1 MASKNPDVQEVTK
14 LINTLKKDKINL
26 RKIESVAKVKLFV
39 ESEGDR
45 ETAKEKMDALLKS
58 KGYVTETT
66 RVSGHSAEA
75 SAIKGK
81 NITIIYKPKK
91 GGMSETTV
99 NSTITELFPC
109 IAFLSNI
116 REVTNKQKFYEKIQ
130 ENNNPNIGCYVNAN
144 DAKKGAEFI
153 GQAAQSSKFN
163 EKVNNALGI
172 LKFLKDQHAGK
183 PIKEVYWGYR
193 AKPQGVMNNHP
204 GDIFIKFNDGKLLG
218 VSLKAGGAGTME
230 PKLNTYVNPIV
241 EFFGKQNDY
250 KKWQQESYDTFY
262 AGIPGIADFGMYGKS
277 AMIPALAQFEKDNN
291 ELYEQYYDEQ
301 LEWLRDKV
309 IAMMNANPNKVKEFL
324 LEKVAGEQKDVPLI
338 VIKAVQA
345 TYQELHDDDVVK
357 ECVQRSRKTNGVKV
371 SKSPRSKQ
379 TFFVD
384 LICNRKTTR
393 LNFTIR
399 TNKSGA
405 EHKLGQFLNLAVKFN
420 GVEG

>member
-1 MASKNPDVQEVTK
+1 MATKNPDVQEVTK
-14 LINTLKKDKINL
+14 LVNTLKKNKINL
-26 RKIESVAKVKLFV
+26 RKTEGVTKIKLFV

-45 ETAKEKMDALLKS
+45 STAKQMMESLLKS
-58 KGYVTETT
+58 NGYNPEDT
-66 RVSGHSAEA
+66 RVSGHSFTATA
-75 SAIKGK
+75 VKGK
-81 NITIIYKPKK
+81 NITVIYKEKK
-91 GGMSETTV
+91 GGMAETTI

-109 IAFLSNI
+109 IAFLAGI
-116 REVTNKQKFYEKIQ
+116 RETDKKKFYQKII
-130 ENNNPNIGCYVNAN
+130 ESNNPDIGCYVNAN
-144 DAKKGAEFI
+144 DAKKGSEFI
-153 GQAAQSSKFN
+153 SLAESSSKFN
-163 EKVNNALGI
+163 EKVNNAMGI
-172 LKFLKDQHAGK
+172 LKFLQDQNAGK
-183 PIKEVYWGYR
+183 PINKLYWGYR

-204 GDIFIKFNDGKLLG
+204 GDIFIQYNDKKMVG
-218 VSLKAGGAGTME
+218 VSLKAGGARTME

-241 EFFGKQNDY
+241 EFFGKQRDY
-250 KKWQQESYDTFY
+250 QSWQRESYDRYY
-262 AGIPGIADFGMYGKS
+262 AGIPGIPDFNLYGKS
-277 AMIPALAQFEKDNN
+277 GMIGALAQFEKDNN

-301 LEWLRDKV
+301 LEWIRDKV
-309 IAMMNANPNKVKEFL
+309 IQMMNSNQNRTKEFL
-324 LEKVAGEQKDVPLI
+324 LQRVAGEQKDVPLV

-345 TYQELHDDDVVK
+345 TYQELRDDDVVK

-420 GVEG
+420 GVED

>member
-1 MASKNPDVQEVTK
+1 MATKNPDVQEVTK
-14 LINTLKKDKINL
+14 LVNTLKKNKINL
-26 RKIESVAKVKLFV
+26 RKTEGVTKIKLFV

-45 ETAKEKMDALLKS
+45 STAKQMMESLLKS
-58 KGYVTETT
+58 NGYNPEDT
-66 RVSGHSAEA
+66 RVSGHSFTATA
-75 SAIKGK
+75 VKGK
-81 NITIIYKPKK
+81 NITVIYKEKK
-91 GGMSETTV
+91 GGMAETTI

-109 IAFLSNI
+109 IAFLAGI
-116 REVTNKQKFYEKIQ
+116 RETDKKKFYQKII
-130 ENNNPNIGCYVNAN
+130 ESNNPDIGCYVNAN
-144 DAKKGAEFI
+144 DAKKGSEFI
-153 GQAAQSSKFN
+153 SLAESSSKFN
-163 EKVNNALGI
+163 EKVNNAMGI
-172 LKFLKDQHAGK
+172 LKFLQDQNAGK
-183 PIKEVYWGYR
+183 PINKLYWGYR

-204 GDIFIKFNDGKLLG
+204 GDIFIQYNDKKMVG
-218 VSLKAGGAGTME
+218 VSLKAGGARTME

-241 EFFGKQNDY
+241 EFFGKQRDY
-250 KKWQQESYDTFY
+250 QSWQRESYDRYY
-262 AGIPGIADFGMYGKS
+262 AGIPGIPDFNLYGKS
-277 AMIPALAQFEKDNN
+277 GMIGALAQFEKDNN

-301 LEWLRDKV
+301 LEWIRDKV
-309 IAMMNANPNKVKEFL
+309 IEMMNSNQNRTKEFL
-324 LEKVAGEQKDVPLI
+324 LQRVAGEQKDVPLV

-345 TYQELHDDDVVK
+345 TYQELRDDDVVK

-420 GVEG
+420 GVED